1 MKDLYNENYKTLLK
15 ESKEDVNK
23 WKHIPCSWIRRLN
36 AVKILILPKEI
47 YTFNAIPIKILM
59 ICNAET
65 EKLALKFTW
74 TIREPLRAKTI
85 LKNKTEA
92 LTLPDF
98 KT

>member
-1 MKDLYNENYKTLLK
+1 
-15 ESKEDVNK
+15 
-23 WKHIPCSWIRRLN
+23 
-36 AVKILILPKEI
+36 
-47 YTFNAIPIKILM
+47 M

-85 LKNKTEA
+85 LKKNKTEA

-98 KT
+98 KTQYKATVIKTVQGSGQDGEQAEMLCFLTQPKEG